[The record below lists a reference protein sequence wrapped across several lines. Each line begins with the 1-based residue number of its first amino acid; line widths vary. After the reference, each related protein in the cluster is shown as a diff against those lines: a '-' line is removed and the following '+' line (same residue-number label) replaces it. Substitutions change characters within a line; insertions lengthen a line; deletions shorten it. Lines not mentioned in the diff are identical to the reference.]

1 MKPKHDKFLSFLF
14 AGRFKSCVCC
24 LLPPGLS
31 CRKVASL
38 HQLVD
43 GVEEEDAHGE
53 EEQGGEGSL
62 VHSLDG

>member
-1 MKPKHDKFLSFLF
+1 MINSYLSFLQEDLNLVF
-14 AGRFKSCVCC
+14 FC

-31 CRKVASL
+31 SRKVASL